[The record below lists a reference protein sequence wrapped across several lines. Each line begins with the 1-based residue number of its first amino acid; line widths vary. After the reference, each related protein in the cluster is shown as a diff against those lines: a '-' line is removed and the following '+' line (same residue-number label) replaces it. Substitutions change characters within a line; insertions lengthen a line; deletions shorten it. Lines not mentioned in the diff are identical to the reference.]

1 MRRALGPWCLAATAL
16 WLPARAVA
24 QEVRAGV
31 PAVAAHA
38 VRDGIAVDGRLNEPA
53 WIATAPATD
62 FKQRDPDEGAP
73 ATEQTELRIL
83 YDERAV
89 YVGVRLFDRDPSKVV
104 ARISRRDNQADADR
118 FTLYL
123 DPYHDHLTGVMFEVS
138 AAGVQYD
145 AAVSADTMVD
155 ASWDAVWESA
165 ISRDSTGWTLE
176 IRIPLTQ
183 LRFSRA
189 DRQTWG
195 INAARFIQRKN
206 ETSWLALVPKMEFGL
221 ASRMTHLDGLEG
233 IRAGRNIELLP
244 YVRAS
249 TALRPAEPGNPFN
262 GGSQM
267 LQGVGVDVKYGISS
281 NVTLNATAN
290 PDFGQVEVDPAV
302 VNLSAFETFFPEK
315 RQFFL
320 EGSQIFNGFGRGGGI
335 EGPTVVDTTHF
346 YSRRIGR
353 SPQGFAFGDFV
364 DTPASATILGA
375 VKLSGKFAGNWTLG
389 ILDAVTDRERATTS
403 TGGERAAVPVEPQ
416 TNYLVARLNREFPG
430 RGALGMML
438 TDVERQLTTPALA
451 ALLPDRA
458 QTLGGDGY
466 YFFDRERVWGL
477 SGRLSGSWVRGS
489 SSAID
494 RLQRAPARYFQ
505 RPDRART
512 RLNASATSINGWSG
526 SATLGKTSGGWT
538 ASTSLSG
545 NSPGFETNDLG
556 FHTMSDAW
564 GSSTQFRW
572 HQLTPDRFSRS
583 RSLEISES
591 FVWTFDGDV
600 IDHSGT
606 DVEAKVTFLNYWLVS
621 GGGWWGREAQDDR
634 LTRGGPAAI
643 SPRCLGVNG
652 RVSSDGRRLFVVG
665 IDGARDACQFGSS
678 SLFSNAFLTVKPS
691 ESLLVRLESSFN
703 HEIRAAQYLDAVDD
717 PSAVATFGTRYV
729 FAAIDQ
735 RTATTTG
742 RVELSL
748 SPRLSLQ
755 TFTQILFSKGRFGP
769 PKALEAPR
777 TFDFAEY
784 RPAGFPDPDFDF
796 KSLRANAVFRW
807 EWRPG
812 STTYL
817 VWTHTRDNS
826 QIPGAV
832 AAELFRLPSYNVFLI
847 KTSWWFSR

>member
-1 MRRALGPWCLAATAL
+1 
-16 WLPARAVA
+16 
-24 QEVRAGV
+24 
-31 PAVAAHA
+31 
-38 VRDGIAVDGRLNEPA
+38 
-53 WIATAPATD
+53 
-62 FKQRDPDEGAP
+62 
-73 ATEQTELRIL
+73 
-83 YDERAV
+83 
-89 YVGVRLFDRDPSKVV
+89 
-104 ARISRRDNQADADR
+104 
-118 FTLYL
+118 
-123 DPYHDHLTGVMFEVS
+123 
-138 AAGVQYD
+138 
-145 AAVSADTMVD
+145 
-155 ASWDAVWESA
+155 
-165 ISRDSTGWTLE
+165 
-176 IRIPLTQ
+176 
-183 LRFSRA
+183 
-189 DRQTWG
+189 
-195 INAARFIQRKN
+195 
-206 ETSWLALVPKMEFGL
+206 
-221 ASRMTHLDGLEG
+221 
-233 IRAGRNIELLP
+233 
-244 YVRAS
+244 
-249 TALRPAEPGNPFN
+249 
-262 GGSQM
+262 
-267 LQGVGVDVKYGISS
+267 
-281 NVTLNATAN
+281 
-290 PDFGQVEVDPAV
+290 
-302 VNLSAFETFFPEK
+302 
-315 RQFFL
+315 
-320 EGSQIFNGFGRGGGI
+320 
-335 EGPTVVDTTHF
+335 
-346 YSRRIGR
+346 
-353 SPQGFAFGDFV
+353 
-364 DTPASATILGA
+364 
-375 VKLSGKFAGNWTLG
+375 
-389 ILDAVTDRERATTS
+389 
-403 TGGERAAVPVEPQ
+403 
-416 TNYLVARLNREFPG
+416 
-430 RGALGMML
+430 
-438 TDVERQLTTPALA
+438 
-451 ALLPDRA
+451 
-458 QTLGGDGY
+458 
-466 YFFDRERVWGL
+466 
-477 SGRLSGSWVRGS
+477 VRGS